1 MEQFSSIETV
11 IERAIQLE
19 VEAESLYVNAAA
31 SVKDEAVQQRLREM
45 AAQERGHKAKLED
58 VKAGRV
64 KRGSAADLIKELGLD
79 D

>member
-1 MEQFSSIETV
+1 MKTLPAIMIVAAIPAAGQLSLREAVRLAGEQ
-11 IERAIQLE
+11 
-19 VEAESLYVNAAA
+19 YP
-31 SVKDEAVQQRLREM
+31 SVKASLQ
-45 AAQERGHKAKLED
+45 D